1 MADIE
6 LSNCLIIEVHT
17 GSYRAVRGY
26 TVVAALCDE
35 SAFWRSDESA
45 NPDKKILAALRP
57 AMATI
62 PNGLLIGLSY
72 PYRRA
77 GALYEAYRDHY
88 GKDGDAV
95 PVWQA
100 DIRTRSRN
108 RGRETTTTPPAQLLS
123 PLRAAMP
130 VTYPP
135 TGPVY
140 VPTTV
145 PARLQDHLVTD
156 QQERATVTYR
166 ESLRIHPLAVAP
178 SPTTHC
184 RMHIYVHRDGIT
196 VATKHD
202 ILPSITIVDA
212 HRIVLRYTN
221 KQIASFELHLPR
233 DKDWLLFAALVSS
246 EGD

>member
-45 NPDKKILAALRP
+45 NPDKEILAALRP

-62 PNGLLIGLSY
+62 PNGLLIGLSS

-95 PVWQA
+95 LVWQA
-100 DIRTRSRN
+100 DTQTMN
-108 RGRETTTTPPAQLLS
+108 P
-123 PLRAAMP
+123 
-130 VTYPP
+130 
-135 TGPVY
+135 
-140 VPTTV
+140 TV
-145 PARLQDHLVTD
+145 PKSVIDDAYARDPASASAEYGAQFRSDVAGFLQEEWIETAVDHGRF
-156 QQERATVTYR
+156 E
-166 ESLRIHPLAVAP
+166 
-178 SPTTHC
+178 
-184 RMHIYVHRDGIT
+184 
-196 VATKHD
+196 
-202 ILPSITIVDA
+202 LPSSDDTQYRAFCDPSGGGRDSFTLAITHREGEQFILDLCRERRPPFNPTAVVDDYA
-212 HRIVLRYTN
+212 QVLKRYRCTRVTGDRYAG
-221 KQIASFELHLPR
+221 QWVHLPAR
-233 DKDWLLFAALVSS
+233 PAGATP
-246 EGD
+246 